1 MSSSS
6 EHFWNG
12 NEVALGHCTAD
23 SGEHGESLD
32 QLRSRRRSDPTLG
45 SSLPSGRPAFRKRS
59 KKKTGC
65 GETCGCSLVV
75 VLPLHGVRHE
85 PGSLDEGS
93 RARLIFT
100 EAIVHFESP
109 NSSQMGIAGSPLALR
124 GWRGLAARIHVRRR
138 CGRRRGRNKSQV
150 CTKLESTTQ
159 STLEHHKVE
168 NLARLDMQAE

>member
-1 MSSSS
+1 VSTVSPWISFALAADPIRPS
-6 EHFWNG
+6 G
-12 NEVALGHCTAD
+12 APCRAVALL
-23 SGEHGESLD
+23 SK
-32 QLRSRRRSDPTLG
+32 
-45 SSLPSGRPAFRKRS
+45 KRS

-75 VLPLHGVRHE
+75 VLPLHGVQHE

-168 NLARLDMQAE
+168 SLARLDMQAE